1 MKYSTEQSEITER
14 TERIKQ
20 FALLVDKYNRNDIDK
35 EKIISEL
42 AKIEKTD
49 WTKEN
54 LFNQLLGY
62 SVLGDA
68 YSALKRRNLD
78 YAKAYYTNE
87 YVYKEISY
95 YHNVQYLI
103 TRVRK
108 EEWAALYVTAFA
120 TSCRAYLCLA
130 NAYDHLGRF
139 CEAQQYYR
147 MALQDAHNT
156 KEVEINQG
164 FVYANMHTFW
174 TKEEPF
180 IIRKAQMMMRKYPQA
195 YYMLPHFNSM
205 LTWTVPSFD
214 APSID
219 FTTIPDG
226 EYEKWVCQN
235 YLRVNRFNDVEP
247 YSCLSLSD
255 NVELPIIA
263 DTPEN
268 KALYESIFEEI
279 RDIFINTRR
288 MLYGIIREDENSMNV
303 EMLKMAYKNFYS
315 IFDKIAMFLSTY
327 LGIKLKPY
335 EIDMA
340 KIWNCKNGDIRPKI
354 MAHSHNMPL
363 LGLYNIKL
371 DVYGMKTAWFVVDE
385 QTKDLKMLRNYME
398 HKSIIVK
405 DEPMSHTEYQLTISK
420 HELELNTIRLAQLVR
435 CAIIYLCNFV
445 MQAEYNKQHPNEY

>member
-156 KEVEINQG
+156 KDVEINQG
-164 FVYANMHTFW
+164 FAYANMHTFW

-205 LTWTVPSFD
+205 LTWIVPSFD

-219 FTTIPDG
+219 FTTIPNG

-255 NVELPIIA
+255 NVDLPIIA
-263 DTPEN
+263 DTPDN
-268 KALYESIFEEI
+268 KTLYKSIFEEI
-279 RDIFINTRR
+279 RDIFINTRK

-303 EMLKMAYKNFYS
+303 EMLKMAYKNIYS

-335 EIDMA
+335 EINMA
-340 KIWNCKNGDIRPKI
+340 KIWNCKNGDIRPEI
-354 MAHSHNMPL
+354 R
-363 LGLYNIKL
+363 GF
-371 DVYGMKTAWFVVDE
+371 VKT
-385 QTKDLKMLRNYME
+385 
-398 HKSIIVK
+398 
-405 DEPMSHTEYQLTISK
+405 P
-420 HELELNTIRLAQLVR
+420 
-435 CAIIYLCNFV
+435 
-445 MQAEYNKQHPNEY
+445 